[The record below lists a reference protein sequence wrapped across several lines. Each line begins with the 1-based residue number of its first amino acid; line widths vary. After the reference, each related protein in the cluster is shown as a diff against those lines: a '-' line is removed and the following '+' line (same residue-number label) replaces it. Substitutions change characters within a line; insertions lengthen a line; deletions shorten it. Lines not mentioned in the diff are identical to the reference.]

1 MNPKEEYELN
11 VQMLME
17 IIPTAK
23 VAKQRD
29 ILKDEE
35 ADGEI
40 IDTLIRWVV
49 DEKYAIY
56 SGIHDVYSIGQNF
69 EEHFEFI
76 LKSRDYKKFVT
87 ACKARRKELFGKSVN
102 KKTK

>member
-1 MNPKEEYELN
+1 MNPKEEYESN
-11 VQMLME
+11 VQNLME
-17 IIPTAK
+17 LIPTAT

-29 ILKDEE
+29 ILKDET
-35 ADGEI
+35 DGEI
-40 IDTLIRWVV
+40 IDTFIRWVV

-69 EEHFEFI
+69 EEAFEFI

-87 ACKARRKELFGKSVN
+87 ACEARRKELFGKSAH
-102 KKTK
+102 KKTR